1 MQYTGLATALLLS
14 ACTSVAQETPLEQ
27 ALADQFDAA
36 IPAHQSAT
44 VDLNADG
51 FDDALVYALGPDW
64 CGSASCTLF
73 VFKGSAEGYELLS
86 KTTIVQLPL
95 AVSAQQTAGWKDLI
109 VHAKGVGDVVL
120 KATNQGYPLNPSMQ
134 PQATAADLEYSQQ
147 LLNYQQP

>member
-1 MQYTGLATALLLS
+1 MKYIGLATALLLS

-27 ALADQFDAA
+27 ALADQFGAT

-44 VDLNADG
+44 ADLNADG

-64 CGSASCTLF
+64 CGSAGCTLF
-73 VFKGSAEGYELLS
+73 VFKGSAEGYALLS

-109 VHAKGVGDVVL
+109 LHAKGVGDVVL
-120 KATNQGYPLNPSMQ
+120 KATDQGYPLNPSLQ
-134 PQATAADLEYSQQ
+134 PTASADDLEGSKV
-147 LLNYQQP
+147 LLDYN